1 MTLFSSGQNDDD
13 ELEYEFGG
21 DEEAEEAL
29 EEADN
34 GREDERGVALPGLL
48 DERGV
53 ELPGLPG
60 EVNMAWVP
68 LALSSCAI
76 CCRFMSPMSE
86 FISASDRLPR
96 SSI

>member
-1 MTLFSSGQNDDD
+1 M
-13 ELEYEFGG
+13 GG
-21 DEEAEEAL
+21 EEEAEEAL
-29 EEADN
+29 EEADS
-34 GREDERGVALPGLL
+34 GRE

-53 ELPGLPG
+53 ELPGLLDDRGVELPGLPPPG

-86 FISASDRLPR
+86 FISASERLPR

>member
-1 MTLFSSGQNDDD
+1 M
-13 ELEYEFGG
+13 GG
-21 DEEAEEAL
+21 EEEAEEAL
-29 EEADN
+29 EEADS

-48 DERGV
+48 GDRGV
-53 ELPGLPG
+53 ELPGLPPG

-86 FISASDRLPR
+86 FISASERLPR

>member
-1 MTLFSSGQNDDD
+1 M
-13 ELEYEFGG
+13 GG
-21 DEEAEEAL
+21 DDEAEEAL
-29 EEADN
+29 E
-34 GREDERGVALPGLL
+34 

-53 ELPGLPG
+53 ELPGLLDDRGVELPGLPPG

-86 FISASDRLPR
+86 FISASERLPR

>member
-13 ELEYEFGG
+13 DELEYEFGG
-21 DEEAEEAL
+21 EEDADEVL

-34 GREDERGVALPGLL
+34 GREDERGV
-48 DERGV
+48 
-53 ELPGLPG
+53 ELPGLPDERG
-60 EVNMAWVP
+60 VGPGLPDEVNMAWVP

-86 FISASDRLPR
+86 LISASDMLPR
-96 SSI
+96 SII